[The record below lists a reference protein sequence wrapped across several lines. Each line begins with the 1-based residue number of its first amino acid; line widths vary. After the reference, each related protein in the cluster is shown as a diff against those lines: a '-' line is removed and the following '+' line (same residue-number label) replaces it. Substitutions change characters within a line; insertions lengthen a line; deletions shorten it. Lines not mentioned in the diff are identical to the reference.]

1 MKKYEFTEE
10 TLDWEGRTLH
20 RIRAL
25 KDFGD
30 VKAGDIGGWI
40 EEEKNLSHEGDC
52 WIYSEA
58 KIYGNAAIK
67 NNAVIRGNA
76 VVGGHAVIGDDAII
90 RGYAVIEDN
99 AVIGGYAAIG
109 DHAVIEDHAV
119 IGDDAVIN
127 GNTIIK
133 DNAVIN
139 GRAVINSDRDY
150 MTINPIDSRNGATTA
165 FRTLEGTKV
174 QCGCFYGSISEFEE
188 KVKETHGNNQ
198 YAKEYLAF
206 IELLKVRFKDYEN

>member
-1 MKKYEFTEE
+1 MVE
-10 TLDWEGRTLH
+10 D
-20 RIRAL
+20 
-25 KDFGD
+25 D
-30 VKAGDIGGWI
+30 
-40 EEEKNLSHEGDC
+40 
-52 WIYSEA
+52 
-58 KIYGNAAIK
+58 
-67 NNAVIRGNA
+67 A

-99 AVIGGYAAIG
+99 AVIGGYA
-109 DHAVIEDHAV
+109 V
-119 IGDDAVIN
+119 IGDDAVIR
-127 GNTIIK
+127 GNAVVR
-133 DNAVIN
+133 DHAVIN

-150 MTINPIDSRNGATTA
+150 MIINPIGSRNGATTA

-188 KVKETHGNNQ
+188 KVKETHGDNQ